1 MELWVHKKT
10 GTLYMKMYDAIDV
23 TNSRDGIKVVV
34 YANEQDMVFV
44 REKKEFEE
52 KFYIKEPII

>member
-10 GTLYMKMYDAIDV
+10 GTLYMKMYDAIDA
-23 TNSRDGIKVVV
+23 TNSRDGIEVVV
-34 YANEQDMVFV
+34 YANEQGMVFV

-52 KFYIKEPII
+52 KFYIKESII